1 MVASPVPGTVA
12 PSMME
17 RASTTESVGNAIAE
31 MSWNRSL
38 TDRFK
43 QSDSKFSP
51 NYLIEQCFHSGF
63 GLS

>member
-1 MVASPVPGTVA
+1 MVGSPVPGTVA

-17 RASTTESVGNAIAE
+17 RAGTAKSVGKAIAE
-31 MSWNRSL
+31 VSWNRSL

-43 QSDSKFSP
+43 QSDSDFSS
-51 NYLIEQCFHSGF
+51 NYLIEQGFHSSL